1 MLFIVT
7 AFLMILISSDVLLN
21 SMVSNILIF
30 ISISL
35 IFLAFLLV
43 LSHGVKKRFL
53 LDITQRP

>member
-1 MLFIVT
+1 MLSIVT
-7 AFLMILISSDVLLN
+7 AFLMILISSDMLLN
-21 SMVSNILIF
+21 SMISNILIF

-43 LSHGVKKRFL
+43 LSNGVKKRFL

>member
-1 MLFIVT
+1 MLSIVT
-7 AFLMILISSDVLLN
+7 TFLMILISSDMLLN
-21 SMVSNILIF
+21 SMISNILIF